1 MEVGILQT
9 LAGLTCVS
17 VFSWQATW
25 GLEGLGWLP
34 SLGCVYWSRRETGC
48 CVSPHPPGYSG
59 WFMGCWER
67 FQGPKS
73 TSMQG
78 LLRNA
83 SELAHCPFC
92 CCYCTE
98 TSDGLFWTWEVGHG
112 GEEPSSHTAE
122 IVDTGRNADL
132 AVFAATVFAPSLAS
146 ESHEVRLWS
155 RVASLSTRSA
165 AQGVEWIVH
174 QPPCPLL
181 FLEFTTLI
189 PISVPLWLPF
199 GLGWL
204 LIISISAQSSPLWEA
219 FSTYAP

>member
-1 MEVGILQT
+1 MEMGILQT

-48 CVSPHPPGYSG
+48 CVYPHPPGYSG

-122 IVDTGRNADL
+122 IVDTGRNVDL

-165 AQGVEWIVH
+165 AQGVE
-174 QPPCPLL
+174 
-181 FLEFTTLI
+181 
-189 PISVPLWLPF
+189 
-199 GLGWL
+199 
-204 LIISISAQSSPLWEA
+204 
-219 FSTYAP
+219 